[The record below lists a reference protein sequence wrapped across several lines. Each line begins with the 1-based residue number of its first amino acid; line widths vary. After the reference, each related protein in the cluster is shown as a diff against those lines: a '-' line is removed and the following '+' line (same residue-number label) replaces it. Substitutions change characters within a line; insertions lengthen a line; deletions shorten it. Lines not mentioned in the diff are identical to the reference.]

1 MNKKAIL
8 EGILFVSGDDGV
20 SVNQIKEV
28 LEIED
33 EEVDKLINLLK
44 EEYDKEDR
52 GITLAYLGNRYKL
65 TTKKEHKDYYKKL
78 VEDSE
83 SNTLSNAAL
92 ETLAIIAYNGP
103 VTRLDVDK
111 VRGVYSGQMIRKLV
125 SKGLIEDKGRSE
137 LPGRP
142 ILYDTTDMF
151 LDFFGLSSKSDLPSM
166 DTFIKNN
173 NDDPTDDVEDL
184 YESKYKEEEEDIEVL

>member
-20 SVNQIKEV
+20 SINQIKEV

-33 EEVDKLINLLK
+33 DEVDKLIK
-44 EEYDKEDR
+44 ELTDDYSKDDR

-78 VEDSE
+78 VEDAE

-184 YESKYKEEEEDIEVL
+184 YQSKYKEDIEVL

>member
-78 VEDSE
+78 VEDAE

-125 SKGLIEDKGRSE
+125 S
-137 LPGRP
+137 
-142 ILYDTTDMF
+142 
-151 LDFFGLSSKSDLPSM
+151 
-166 DTFIKNN
+166 
-173 NDDPTDDVEDL
+173 
-184 YESKYKEEEEDIEVL
+184 

>member
-20 SVNQIKEV
+20 STNQIKEV
-28 LEIED
+28 LEIDD
-33 EEVDKLINLLK
+33 EEVNVLIK
-44 EEYDKEDR
+44 ELTDDYAKDDR
-52 GITLAYLGNRYKL
+52 GITLAYLGNRFKL
-65 TTKKEHKDYYKKL
+65 TTKKEHKEYYKKL
-78 VEDSE
+78 VEGVE

-103 VTRLDVDK
+103 ITRLDVDK

-125 SKGLIEDKGRSE
+125 SKGLIEDKGRSD

-142 ILYDTTDMF
+142 ILYDTTNMF
-151 LDFFGLSSKSDLPSM
+151 LDFFGLSSKEDLPSM

-173 NDDPTDDVEDL
+173 NDDPTDDVTDL
-184 YESKYKEEEEDIEVL
+184 YKSKYNEDDVEVL

>member
-20 SVNQIKEV
+20 SINQIKEV

-78 VEDSE
+78 VEDAE

>member
-28 LEIED
+28 LEIE
-33 EEVDKLINLLK
+33 EEEINNLISELK
-44 EEYDKEDR
+44 NDYSKEDR
-52 GITLAYLGNRYKL
+52 GITLAYLGNKYKL

-78 VEDSE
+78 VEESE

-142 ILYDTTDMF
+142 IMYDTTDMF
-151 LDFFGLSSKSDLPSM
+151 LDFFGLSSKKDLPSM

-173 NDDPTDDVEDL
+173 NDDPSDDITDL
-184 YESKYKEEEEDIEVL
+184 YESKYKEEDIEVLV

>member
-20 SVNQIKEV
+20 SINQIKEV
-28 LEIED
+28 LEIDD
-33 EEVDKLINLLK
+33 EGLNKLVESLK
-44 EEYDKEDR
+44 EDYDKEDR
-52 GITLAYLGNRYKL
+52 GITLAYLGNKYKL
-65 TTKKEHKDYYKKL
+65 TTKEEHKDYYKKL
-78 VEDSE
+78 VEGVE

-125 SKGLIEDKGRSE
+125 SRDLIEERGRSDA
-137 LPGRP
+137 PGRP
-142 ILYDTTDMF
+142 ILYGVTNKF
-151 LDFFGLSSKSDLPSM
+151 LDYFGLSNISELPPLEEVEVSDEE
-166 DTFIKNN
+166 
-173 NDDPTDDVEDL
+173 VDL
-184 YESKYKEEEEDIEVL
+184 FNSKYKETD

>member
-33 EEVDKLINLLK
+33 NEVEELIK
-44 EEYDKEDR
+44 ELSSDYEKEDR
-52 GITLAYLGNRYKL
+52 GIALAYLGNKYKL

-78 VEDSE
+78 VEDAE

-92 ETLAIIAYNGP
+92 ETLAIVAYNGP

-173 NDDPTDDVEDL
+173 NDDPTDDILDL
-184 YESKYKEEEEDIEVL
+184 YQSKYKEEDIEVL

>member
-1 MNKKAIL
+1 MDKKAIL

-20 SVNQIKEV
+20 SINQIKEV

-33 EEVDKLINLLK
+33 DEVSKLLEELK
-44 EEYDKEDR
+44 EDYSKEDR
-52 GITLAYLGNRYKL
+52 GITLAYLGNKYKL

-78 VEDSE
+78 VEGVE

-92 ETLAIIAYNGP
+92 ETLAIVAYNGP
-103 VTRLDVDK
+103 VTRMDVDK

-173 NDDPTDDVEDL
+173 NDDPTDDVTDL
-184 YESKYKEEEEDIEVL
+184 YESKYKEEDIEVL

>member
-1 MNKKAIL
+1 MKPVL
-8 EGILFVSGDDGV
+8 EGILFLVG
-20 SVNQIKEV
+20 
-28 LEIED
+28 
-33 EEVDKLINLLK
+33 EE
-44 EEYDKEDR
+44 
-52 GITLAYLGNRYKL
+52 GITLEDLSDVLELEKEEVLKLLEELKKDYEDESRGLTIKSLGGMYKL

-78 VEDSE
+78 VEDAE

-173 NDDPTDDVEDL
+173 NDDPTDDIEDL
-184 YESKYKEEEEDIEVL
+184 YESKYKEEDIEVL

>member
-78 VEDSE
+78 VEDAE